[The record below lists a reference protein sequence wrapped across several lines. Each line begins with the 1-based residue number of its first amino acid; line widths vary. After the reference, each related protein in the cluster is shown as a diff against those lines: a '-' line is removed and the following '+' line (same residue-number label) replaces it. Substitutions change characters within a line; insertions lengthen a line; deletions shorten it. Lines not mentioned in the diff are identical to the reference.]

1 MKPKK
6 CQYTDEAFKHI
17 EVCRE
22 TDCKA
27 PRCPK
32 RERLKSTL
40 YVFDSGDG
48 HVIVVAKTLDLA
60 YASLE
65 EWVGLTEVETRE
77 AYKFLDTYLL
87 DEGTVINLE
96 TG

>member
-6 CQYTDEAFKHI
+6 CQYTEEAFNHI

-22 TDCKA
+22 TNCKA
-27 PRCPK
+27 PICRK
-32 RERLKSTL
+32 RGLKSTL

-60 YASLE
+60 YVSLE
-65 EWVGLTEVETRE
+65 EWAGLTEEETRE
-77 AYKFLDTYLL
+77 VYKFLDTYLL

-96 TG
+96 AR